1 MAAGGLL
8 SPRQAWAQTAMSP
21 DAAMQALLEG
31 NKRFI
36 QKQLKSCND
45 DLSAL
50 RKNTVAKQE
59 PFAAVLSCA
68 DSRVPVEM
76 VFDEGIG
83 QLFVTRVAGNLAT
96 SEIIASLE
104 YGAEVLGVRAILVLG
119 HSGCG
124 AVQAT
129 LAGKEEPGQ
138 ITGLYAMIRPAVE
151 QSGGNLE
158 TAVKNNAKNH
168 ARILATASPV
178 LAHLVKDGKLKIA
191 AGYYALDSGQVTLLE

>member
-1 MAAGGLL
+1 MSQSSGGLGLFCSCGAHRASRRGFLSAGLAGVATMAAGGLL

-31 NKRFI
+31 NKRFV

-104 YGAEVLGVRAILVLG
+104 YGAEV
-119 HSGCG
+119 
-124 AVQAT
+124 
-129 LAGKEEPGQ
+129 
-138 ITGLYAMIRPAVE
+138 
-151 QSGGNLE
+151 
-158 TAVKNNAKNH
+158 
-168 ARILATASPV
+168 
-178 LAHLVKDGKLKIA
+178 
-191 AGYYALDSGQVTLLE
+191 